1 MIRFCQKSMSSRVG
15 TCILLLTSL
24 ICIIYE
30 IVCYTYISGRIES
43 AFVTITF
50 GHNSYTRNIHYVRAF
65 YIPPCG
71 CFFFRDCSD
80 RLLINLSFI
89 IHSLP
94 QLPLSSFLANI
105 PIFRKKKERKIF
117 IKKLI
122 ETKRMMCIYKFSS
135 RFHIIYTEPSFFFYN
150 SSRAFLFLLLLA
162 PGFLKLLHTFLIL
175 KARTCK
181 FFSPPRGKIN

>member
-1 MIRFCQKSMSSRVG
+1 MSSRVG

-24 ICIIYE
+24 ICIIYG
-30 IVCYTYISGRIES
+30 IVRYTYISGRIES

-135 RFHIIYTEPSFFFYN
+135 RFHIIHIEPSFFFIIH
-150 SSRAFLFLLLLA
+150 RALFS
-162 PGFLKLLHTFLIL
+162 
-175 KARTCK
+175 
-181 FFSPPRGKIN
+181 FFSSSLPAFSNYYTLF